1 GPKSDSGESKKQRA
15 PGIVGSGVGAQG
27 LGALLGGKPTTKSSK
42 PNNSVNHSGERRK
55 AGPKSDSGETKKQRA
70 PGIVGSGVG
79 AQGLGALL
87 GGKPTT
93 KSSKP
98 DNFLKH
104 SGERGKTGPK
114 SDSGE
119 SKKQRAPGIVGSTVG
134 AQGLGG
140 LLGGKPTTKSSKPD
154 NSVNHS
160 GERRKA
166 GPKSDSGESKKQRA
180 PGIVG
185 SGVGAQGLGALLGG
199 KPTTKSSKPD
209 NSVNHSGE
217 RRKTGPK
224 SDSGEKKKQRASGI
238 VGSGVWVG
246 ETNKKTSASRKAA
259 TIVGLLS
266 TAGLTT
272 KFNKPNTSKNNL
284 SDGDKVTSTTH
295 SGGTTKQSGPRI
307 AGSGVGTTVLGGKLS
322 ASSKATTVVGRPSTA
337 GLTTKSGK
345 PDTSTNNFGEDGKV
359 HSTTHAGDTKKQSG
373 SGVPA
378 VVTGRRSSESWES
391 DDAGSSSS
399 EGFIESCESDDSG
412 SSSGEGFSESWE
424 SDDSG
429 SSSGEESS
437 ESWQYDDYGSSSG
450 EGSSESWQY
459 DDSGSSSGEESSESW
474 QYDDSGSSSGEESS
488 ESWQYDDYGSS
499 SGEESSESWQY
510 DDYGSSSGEG
520 SSESWQYDD
529 FGSSSGEESSE
540 SWQYDDYGSSSGEG
554 SSESWQY
561 DDYGSSSGEGSSE
574 SWQYDDFGSS
584 SGEESSESWQ
594 YDDYGSSS
602 GEGSSESWQYDD
614 SGSSSDEGSSESW
627 QSDDSGSSS
636 GEGSSESWQYDD
648 SGSSSGE
655 ESSESWQS
663 DDSGSSSDEG
673 SSESWQ
679 SDDSGTS
686 SGEESSESWQSDE
699 SGSSS
704 GEGSSESSQSDDAGS
719 SSGEGSSESSQS
731 DDAGSSSSEG
741 SSESWQSD
749 DSGSSSSEGSS
760 ESSQSDES
768 GSSSGEGS
776 GESSQS
782 DDSGSSSSEGS
793 SESSQSDESGSSS
806 GEGSSESSQSD
817 KSGSSSGEDERVGV
831 MNKSGKTQKQGG
843 SGVRGVVAGGGSKK
857 SGESDDSGNS
867 SGEVGKVGGMN
878 KSGKTQKQGGS
889 GSVRSGVL
897 VVVASGGFKKSG
909 ESVISGSSSGGVD
922 TVDGGKGSKG
932 DKVGGGKGK
941 TVSIKATAAGIR
953 GGSYVVQAVPLRAP
967 LDVTT
972 VRDVGSQ
979 HSSSDRRNV
988 VRVAVANGQR
998 NKKENNIVTE
1008 KLRTRIGQSGGKI
1021 ITKILGI
1028 CKAIVLGQTYR
1039 VTGEESNRIRDLTI
1053 NSISMYDRTR
1063 NVDSRYSRL
1072 LHNLRRGR
1080 QFEQPSISKKS
1091 YTQNCAP
1098 QDIYVSYVYEY
1109 DMHNQVFN
1117 SSFQDPNSI
1126 LIKGLQSDIARY
1138 TAEELYKRNLV
1149 PYVTDE
1155 AHLTKIMDVSKQY
1168 NDQAAL
1174 RFYISIDVSRSLIPV
1189 IRHVLHTVFTKLK
1202 NERFATSNKKIDWG
1216 EMVLIPITK

>member
-1 GPKSDSGESKKQRA
+1 
-15 PGIVGSGVGAQG
+15 
-27 LGALLGGKPTTKSSK
+27 
-42 PNNSVNHSGERRK
+42 
-55 AGPKSDSGETKKQRA
+55 
-70 PGIVGSGVG
+70 
-79 AQGLGALL
+79 
-87 GGKPTT
+87 
-93 KSSKP
+93 
-98 DNFLKH
+98 
-104 SGERGKTGPK
+104 
-114 SDSGE
+114 
-119 SKKQRAPGIVGSTVG
+119 
-134 AQGLGG
+134 
-140 LLGGKPTTKSSKPD
+140 
-154 NSVNHS
+154 
-160 GERRKA
+160 
-166 GPKSDSGESKKQRA
+166 
-180 PGIVG
+180 
-185 SGVGAQGLGALLGG
+185 
-199 KPTTKSSKPD
+199 
-209 NSVNHSGE
+209 
-217 RRKTGPK
+217 
-224 SDSGEKKKQRASGI
+224 
-238 VGSGVWVG
+238 
-246 ETNKKTSASRKAA
+246 
-259 TIVGLLS
+259 
-266 TAGLTT
+266 
-272 KFNKPNTSKNNL
+272 
-284 SDGDKVTSTTH
+284 
-295 SGGTTKQSGPRI
+295 
-307 AGSGVGTTVLGGKLS
+307 
-322 ASSKATTVVGRPSTA
+322 
-337 GLTTKSGK
+337 
-345 PDTSTNNFGEDGKV
+345 
-359 HSTTHAGDTKKQSG
+359 
-373 SGVPA
+373 
-378 VVTGRRSSESWES
+378 
-391 DDAGSSSS
+391 
-399 EGFIESCESDDSG
+399 
-412 SSSGEGFSESWE
+412 
-424 SDDSG
+424 
-429 SSSGEESS
+429 
-437 ESWQYDDYGSSSG
+437 
-450 EGSSESWQY
+450 
-459 DDSGSSSGEESSESW
+459 
-474 QYDDSGSSSGEESS
+474 
-488 ESWQYDDYGSS
+488 
-499 SGEESSESWQY
+499 
-510 DDYGSSSGEG
+510 
-520 SSESWQYDD
+520 
-529 FGSSSGEESSE
+529 
-540 SWQYDDYGSSSGEG
+540 
-554 SSESWQY
+554 
-561 DDYGSSSGEGSSE
+561 
-574 SWQYDDFGSS
+574 
-584 SGEESSESWQ
+584 
-594 YDDYGSSS
+594 
-602 GEGSSESWQYDD
+602 
-614 SGSSSDEGSSESW
+614 
-627 QSDDSGSSS
+627 
-636 GEGSSESWQYDD
+636 
-648 SGSSSGE
+648 
-655 ESSESWQS
+655 
-663 DDSGSSSDEG
+663 
-673 SSESWQ
+673 
-679 SDDSGTS
+679 
-686 SGEESSESWQSDE
+686 
-699 SGSSS
+699 
-704 GEGSSESSQSDDAGS
+704 EGSSESSQSDDAGS

-741 SSESWQSD
+741 SSESW
-749 DSGSSSSEGSS
+749 
-760 ESSQSDES
+760 
-768 GSSSGEGS
+768 
-776 GESSQS
+776 QS

-972 VRDVGSQ
+972 VRDVVRQ

-998 NKKENNIVTE
+998 SKKENNIVTE

>member
-1 GPKSDSGESKKQRA
+1 
-15 PGIVGSGVGAQG
+15 
-27 LGALLGGKPTTKSSK
+27 
-42 PNNSVNHSGERRK
+42 
-55 AGPKSDSGETKKQRA
+55 
-70 PGIVGSGVG
+70 
-79 AQGLGALL
+79 
-87 GGKPTT
+87 
-93 KSSKP
+93 
-98 DNFLKH
+98 
-104 SGERGKTGPK
+104 
-114 SDSGE
+114 
-119 SKKQRAPGIVGSTVG
+119 
-134 AQGLGG
+134 
-140 LLGGKPTTKSSKPD
+140 
-154 NSVNHS
+154 
-160 GERRKA
+160 
-166 GPKSDSGESKKQRA
+166 
-180 PGIVG
+180 
-185 SGVGAQGLGALLGG
+185 
-199 KPTTKSSKPD
+199 
-209 NSVNHSGE
+209 
-217 RRKTGPK
+217 
-224 SDSGEKKKQRASGI
+224 
-238 VGSGVWVG
+238 
-246 ETNKKTSASRKAA
+246 
-259 TIVGLLS
+259 
-266 TAGLTT
+266 
-272 KFNKPNTSKNNL
+272 
-284 SDGDKVTSTTH
+284 
-295 SGGTTKQSGPRI
+295 
-307 AGSGVGTTVLGGKLS
+307 
-322 ASSKATTVVGRPSTA
+322 
-337 GLTTKSGK
+337 
-345 PDTSTNNFGEDGKV
+345 
-359 HSTTHAGDTKKQSG
+359 
-373 SGVPA
+373 
-378 VVTGRRSSESWES
+378 
-391 DDAGSSSS
+391 
-399 EGFIESCESDDSG
+399 
-412 SSSGEGFSESWE
+412 SSSGA
-424 SDDSG
+424 
-429 SSSGEESS
+429 
-437 ESWQYDDYGSSSG
+437 
-450 EGSSESWQY
+450 
-459 DDSGSSSGEESSESW
+459 
-474 QYDDSGSSSGEESS
+474 
-488 ESWQYDDYGSS
+488 
-499 SGEESSESWQY
+499 
-510 DDYGSSSGEG
+510 
-520 SSESWQYDD
+520 
-529 FGSSSGEESSE
+529 
-540 SWQYDDYGSSSGEG
+540 
-554 SSESWQY
+554 
-561 DDYGSSSGEGSSE
+561 
-574 SWQYDDFGSS
+574 
-584 SGEESSESWQ
+584 
-594 YDDYGSSS
+594 
-602 GEGSSESWQYDD
+602 
-614 SGSSSDEGSSESW
+614 
-627 QSDDSGSSS
+627 
-636 GEGSSESWQYDD
+636 
-648 SGSSSGE
+648 
-655 ESSESWQS
+655 
-663 DDSGSSSDEG
+663 
-673 SSESWQ
+673 
-679 SDDSGTS
+679 
-686 SGEESSESWQSDE
+686 
-699 SGSSS
+699 
-704 GEGSSESSQSDDAGS
+704 GSSESSQSDD
-719 SSGEGSSESSQS
+719 SE
-731 DDAGSSSSEG
+731 SSSSEG
-741 SSESWQSD
+741 SSESW
-749 DSGSSSSEGSS
+749 
-760 ESSQSDES
+760 
-768 GSSSGEGS
+768 
-776 GESSQS
+776 QS

-967 LDVTT
+967 FDVTT
-972 VRDVGSQ
+972 VRDVVSQ

-1174 RFYISIDVSRSLIPV
+1174 RFYISIDCVPSKQHEYYILTLIINGKRQKFNVTCTAQSNLIEPNYSNKYPLSKASLFGIIVLAACITFTLFLCVGWFSFTYYRQYKRRQIKIKLQEALANSVQQILDKTPIVTFIPINNTTDSNSEDPMCAICLESFIDNEKVRKLMCSHYFHTGCIDPWLLSNQNCPLCNRNILSDYVPSISDTIKSNRRETLNQQSRSTNTVNNRQSNPILENQ
-1189 IRHVLHTVFTKLK
+1189 VL
-1202 NERFATSNKKIDWG
+1202 NSQI
-1216 EMVLIPITK
+1216 